1 MNNFINI
8 YTDGSCFNNGKK
20 NATGAIGV
28 FFNDNDERN
37 ISLAIKDTK
46 ITNQTMEL
54 LACVNAIYKLQP
66 GEKAYLYTDS
76 SYVINCMTVWIK
88 NWEQNNWKTTTNKD
102 VENID
107 LIKLLYQK
115 TKKNIVIFKH
125 VNAHT
130 LEPSKESNMYKHWYG
145 NNMADKLAVN
155 ANILNVKEIE
165 DKKIEDSLNE
175 IINSTDKRKRISK
188 KKINKVIDI

>member
-54 LACVNAIYKLQP
+54 LACVNAIDKLQP